1 MKNLAAMM
9 KQASQMQQ
17 KIADM
22 QAELD
27 AAIIEGSA
35 GAGMVRISMNGKSEL
50 KSVRIDPKIVDPAD
64 VEMLQDL
71 FMAAH
76 ADALRKAETVKADA
90 MQKAAGGIDLPP
102 GLKLPF

>member
-17 KIADM
+17 KMADM
-22 QAELD
+22 QAELE
-27 AAIIEGSA
+27 AATVEGSA
-35 GAGMVRISMNGKSEL
+35 GAGMLRVTGKNEL
-50 KSVRIDPKIVDPAD
+50 KSVTIDPKIVDPTD

-71 FMAAH
+71 FLAAH
-76 ADALRKAETVKADA
+76 SDALRKTEAVKAEA
-90 MQKAAGGIDLPP
+90 MQKAAGGIQLPP

>member
-17 KIADM
+17 KMADM
-22 QAELD
+22 QAELE
-27 AAIIEGSA
+27 AATVEGSA

-50 KSVRIDPKIVDPAD
+50 KSVSIDPKIVDPAD

-76 ADALRKAETVKADA
+76 ADALRKTEVVKAEA
-90 MQKAAGGIDLPP
+90 MQKAAGGIQLPP